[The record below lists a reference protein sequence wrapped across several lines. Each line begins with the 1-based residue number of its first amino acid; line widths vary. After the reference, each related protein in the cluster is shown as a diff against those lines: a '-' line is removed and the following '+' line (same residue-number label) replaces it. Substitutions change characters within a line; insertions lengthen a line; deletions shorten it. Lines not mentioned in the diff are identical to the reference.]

1 MPTIRSF
8 LFVPASRMDRV
19 EKALATQADAII
31 IDLEDAVALAEKDR
45 ARQDLDAWLSHQ
57 KNLERI
63 WVRINPLQTEL
74 GHTDINLLGRHSV
87 AGWVLPKAENMTD
100 ISVLQQKKAMTS
112 QIALLIESAIGVAN
126 ARQLASQTDVSR
138 LMFGTIDFQ
147 LDLNMK
153 CDELETQLN
162 TFRLELTLASTLAGI
177 YPPVDGVTV
186 STSDE
191 QLLQNSVQQAQQHGF
206 SAKLCI
212 HPNQVATVNQG
223 FMPSAQEYDWAK
235 RVIEGDQTH
244 QGAAFAVDGK
254 MVDKPVIELAKRI
267 INQYER

>member
-1 MPTIRSF
+1 MPAIRSF

-19 EKALATQADAII
+19 EKALATQADAVI
-31 IDLEDAVALAEKDR
+31 IDLEDAVALAAKDN
-45 ARQDLDAWLSHQ
+45 AREELNAWLNQ
-57 KNLERI
+57 QTNLDRI
-63 WVRINPLQTEL
+63 WVRINPLQSNL
-74 GHTDINLLGRHSV
+74 GQTDIDLLGRHAV
-87 AGWVLPKAENMTD
+87 AGWVLPKAENITD
-100 ISVLQQKKAMTS
+100 VSVLQQKKVASS
-112 QIALLIESAIGVAN
+112 QIALLIESAAGIAN
-126 ARQLASQTDVSR
+126 ARQLASQSDVSR

-147 LDLNMK
+147 LDVNMK

-162 TFRLELTLASTLAGI
+162 TFRLELTLASRLAGI
-177 YPPVDGVTV
+177 YSPVDGVTV
-186 STSDE
+186 STSDD
-191 QLLQNSVQQAQQHGF
+191 QLLHNSVKQAQQHGF

-212 HPNQVATVNQG
+212 HPNQVTTVNQG
-223 FMPSAQEYDWAK
+223 FMPSSQEYDWAK